1 MGTKNWS
8 EVATMINLIHFIRV
22 LTKITIV
29 LASSYST
36 QMREGLIEILPCT
49 ERYNAKAQFTQQ
61 QCFYA
66 SDTIQVVLTTW
77 IVCWAASLIQEKAT
91 LS

>member
-1 MGTKNWS
+1 
-8 EVATMINLIHFIRV
+8 
-22 LTKITIV
+22 
-29 LASSYST
+29 
-36 QMREGLIEILPCT
+36 MREGLIEILPCT

-66 SDTIQVVLTTW
+66 SDTIQVVKG
-77 IVCWAASLIQEKAT
+77 WATSLIEEKAT